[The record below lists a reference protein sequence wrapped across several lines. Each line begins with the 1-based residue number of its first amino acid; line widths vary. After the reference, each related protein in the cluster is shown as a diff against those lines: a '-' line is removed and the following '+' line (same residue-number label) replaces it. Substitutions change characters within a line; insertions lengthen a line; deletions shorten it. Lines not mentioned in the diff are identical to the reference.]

1 MGVDVEES
9 AMMLI
14 VHSGDA
20 RSLAFGALAAAKE
33 GDFEKADKLLAQS
46 HEKSLEAHHVQ
57 TELLT
62 AEARGESLKVG
73 ILLVH
78 SQDHLMTSML
88 AQELIKEMVEMYKNH
103 AGQNQS

>member
-33 GDFEKADKLLAQS
+33 GDFEKADQLLAESQA
-46 HEKSLEAHHVQ
+46 KSLEAHHVQ
-57 TELLT
+57 TELLA
-62 AEARGESLKVG
+62 AEARGEDLKVG

>member
-1 MGVDVEES
+1 MSMNVEEA

-33 GDFEKADKLLAQS
+33 GDFEKANKLLADS
-46 HEKSLEAHHVQ
+46 EEKAREAHHVQ
-57 TELLT
+57 TDLLT
-62 AEARGESLKVG
+62 AEANGEELKINV
-73 ILLVH
+73 LLVH

-88 AQELIKEMVEMYKNH
+88 AQELIKELICLHKQK
-103 AGQNQS
+103 ADKR

>member
-20 RSLAFGALAAAKE
+20 RSLAFRALAAAKE
-33 GDFEKADKLLAQS
+33 GDFETADELLAQS

-62 AEARGESLKVG
+62 AEAQGENLKVG

-103 AGQNQS
+103 AGQSPS

>member
-1 MGVDVEES
+1 MAMSTEDI

-20 RSLAFGALAAAKE
+20 RTLAFQALNAAKE
-33 GDFEKADKLLAQS
+33 GKFEEAKKLLAES
-46 HEKSLEAHHVQ
+46 EAKALEAHHVQ
-57 TELLT
+57 TSMLT
-62 AEARGESLKVG
+62 AEANGDGPEVN

-88 AQELIKEMVEMYKNH
+88 AQELIKELIYLHETK
-103 AGQNQS
+103 ADKQ